1 MRLLSALLMGS
12 LMVSGLAA
20 CNTFEGMG
28 KDIEAGG
35 GAISKGAVNAKEK
48 MNESEY
54 NNTTQHNYPDQS
66 TQY

>member
-1 MRLLSALLMGS
+1 MRLLSALFMGS
-12 LMVSGLAA
+12 LLISGLSA

-54 NNTTQHNYPDQS
+54 NNTTQHSYPDQS

>member
-1 MRLLSALLMGS
+1 MRLLSALLIGS
-12 LMVSGLAA
+12 LISGLSA

-54 NNTTQHNYPDQS
+54 NNTTQHSYPDQS

>member
-1 MRLLSALLMGS
+1 MRLLTALIISS
-12 LMVSGLAA
+12 LMVSGLSA
-20 CNTFEGMG
+20 CNTFEGVG

-35 GAISKGAVNAKEK
+35 GAISKGATNAKQK

-54 NNTTQHNYPDQS
+54 NNTTQHSYPDQS